1 MTGAP
6 SVAAVVELVRLPAVL
21 SVPGD
26 VLVGAAAS
34 GQARDMPRAAGLA
47 AASSCLYLAGMALND
62 YADRDVDAVERP
74 GRPIPS
80 GRVTPGFALG
90 LAGGLTAASAAIAVA
105 ADGPRALKMLVPL
118 VAAVWAY
125 DLALKQTPAG
135 VGGMSACR
143 TLDVLLGSGAHGA
156 RAALPA
162 AAVVGAHIGVTT
174 TVSRSEAQGA
184 TARLPRAALA
194 ATAGVAAAAVALAA
208 RRARRDDGTTPA
220 ARAVAGRR
228 VTARGNGALRTFA
241 AAALVGAY
249 AGAVGG
255 AHADAVRDPSP
266 ERLQRAVGA
275 SVLGLMPLEAGLL
288 AGAGALAPAG
298 AVAALWPLARSL
310 ARRRSVT

>member
-1 MTGAP
+1 VRGAP
-6 SVAAVVELVRLPAVL
+6 GLPVVAELVRLPAVL

-34 GQARDMPRAAGLA
+34 GQARDVPRTAGLA
-47 AASSCLYLAGMALND
+47 ASSSCLYLAGMALND

-90 LAGGLTAASAAIAVA
+90 LAGALTAASAVLAVA
-105 ADGPRALKMLVPL
+105 ADGPRALKVLAPL
-118 VAAVWAY
+118 AATVWAY
-125 DLALKQTPAG
+125 DLALKETPAG

-143 TLDVLLGSGAHGA
+143 TLDVLMGSGAHGA

-174 TVSRSEAQGA
+174 TVSRSEVQGA
-184 TARLPRAALA
+184 SARLPRAALA
-194 ATAGVAAAAVALAA
+194 ATAGVAAAAIALAA
-208 RRARRDDGTTPA
+208 RAGGGDRRRGAP
-220 ARAVAGRR
+220 AGRR
-228 VTARGNGALRTFA
+228 LGSPVRTLA
-241 AAALVGAY
+241 AAGLVGAY
-249 AGAVGG
+249 AGVVGG
-255 AHADAVRDPSP
+255 AHADAARDPSP

-275 SVLGLMPLEAGLL
+275 SVLGLMPLEAALL
-288 AGAGALAPAG
+288 AAAGALVPAG
-298 AVAALWPLARSL
+298 GIAALWPVARTL

>member
-6 SVAAVVELVRLPAVL
+6 SVAAVFELVRLPAVL

-34 GQARDMPRAAGLA
+34 GQARDVPRAAGLA

-105 ADGPRALKMLVPL
+105 ADGPRALKVLAPL
-118 VAAVWAY
+118 VAAVWGY

-143 TLDVLLGSGAHGA
+143 TLDVLLGSGTHGA

-162 AAVVGAHIGVTT
+162 AALVGAHIGITT

-194 ATAGVAAAAVALAA
+194 ATAGVAAAAIGLGA
-208 RRARRDDGTTPA
+208 RRRGSAVRTITA
-220 ARAVAGRR
+220 AG
-228 VTARGNGALRTFA
+228 
-241 AAALVGAY
+241 LVGAY

-255 AHADAVRDPSP
+255 AHVDAARDPSP

>member
-1 MTGAP
+1 MIGGSRLQAI
-6 SVAAVVELVRLPAVL
+6 AELVRLPAVL

-34 GQARDMPRAAGLA
+34 GQARDAPRAAGLV

-74 GRPIPS
+74 SRPIPS

-90 LAGGLTAASAAIAVA
+90 LAGGLTAAAAGFAVA
-105 ADGPRALKMLVPL
+105 ADGPRALKVLAPL
-118 VAAVWAY
+118 ATTVWAY
-125 DLALKQTPAG
+125 DLALKRTPAA

-143 TLDVLLGSGAHGA
+143 ALDVLMGSGAHGA
-156 RAALPA
+156 RAALPS

-174 TVSRSEAQGA
+174 TVSRSEVQGA

-194 ATAGVAAAAVALAA
+194 ATAGVAAVAGVLAARGSGSALRALAA
-208 RRARRDDGTTPA
+208 
-220 ARAVAGRR
+220 AG
-228 VTARGNGALRTFA
+228 
-241 AAALVGAY
+241 LVGAY
-249 AGAVGG
+249 ATAVGR
-255 AHADAVRDPSP
+255 AHADAARDPSP

-288 AGAGALAPAG
+288 AGAGALVPAG
-298 AVAALWPLARSL
+298 GVAALWPLARTLS
-310 ARRRSVT
+310 RRRPVT

>member
-1 MTGAP
+1 
-6 SVAAVVELVRLPAVL
+6 
-21 SVPGD
+21 

-34 GQARDMPRAAGLA
+34 GQVRDVPRAAGLA

-62 YADRDVDAVERP
+62 YADREVDAVERP

-90 LAGGLTAASAAIAVA
+90 LAGGLTAAAAGIAVA
-105 ADGPRALKMLVPL
+105 ADGRRALKVLAPL
-118 VAAVWAY
+118 ATTVWAY
-125 DLALKQTPAG
+125 DLALKETPAA
-135 VGGMSACR
+135 VTGMSACR
-143 TLDVLLGSGAHGA
+143 ALDVLMGSGAHGA
-156 RAALPA
+156 RAALPS

-174 TVSRSEAQGA
+174 TVSRSEVQGA

-194 ATAGVAAAAVALAA
+194 ATVAVAAVAGALAVRSGGSTLRTVAAA
-208 RRARRDDGTTPA
+208 G
-220 ARAVAGRR
+220 
-228 VTARGNGALRTFA
+228 
-241 AAALVGAY
+241 LVGAY
-249 AGAVGG
+249 ATAVGS
-255 AHADAVRDPSP
+255 AHADAARDPSP

-298 AVAALWPLARSL
+298 GVAALWPLARKL